1 LHGLWASLE
10 ASINSDRTLPDRFLM
25 IALMNDEFNAS
36 VGEGRFGQLK
46 QITEITLRKSFSY
59 TCYLVFEYKCKKYE
73 EGEFVD

>member
-1 LHGLWASLE
+1 
-10 ASINSDRTLPDRFLM
+10 M